1 MANPYLRDPD
11 TDFEDVDALSD
22 EEAERQVDLLREAI
36 EVHDRKYYVEND
48 PVVADR
54 AYDQL
59 FQRLKDLEQ
68 AFPAL
73 RSETSP
79 TQRVG
84 AEPVDELEEVE
95 HAAPMLSLDA
105 AFDRRDIED
114 FHDFMLRNVDG
125 YSAFTYY
132 VEPKFDGL
140 SAEIV
145 YRDGELAY
153 AATRGNGRVGED
165 ITENVK
171 TIHSVPLR
179 LNRQADLPD
188 AVSVRCEIFMPRSGF
203 QQLNKRRIERGDDA
217 FANPRNA
224 AAGTVRQLDPRIVAR
239 RPLDVFFYD
248 ILTVEGLDFRS
259 QSEVREIL
267 PTWGLKI
274 DDHTTRCE
282 SVDQIQEFWQ
292 SLVDQR
298 EELDYEIDGIVIKA
312 DEFEVREVLGARSRS
327 PRWAIAWKFPAQK
340 EVTTLQDIAI
350 QVGRTGKLTPVALLD
365 PVDVAGVTVS
375 RASLHNIE
383 EIERKDVRAGD
394 KVRIQRAGD
403 VIPEVVERIETDGPR
418 GDKCE
423 MPDACPVCGTEVVR
437 EGPLHYCPNGLGC
450 RAQLEGHLIHYA
462 SRNAMDI
469 DGLGEETVDQ
479 LVDEQMVDDI
489 ADLYVLEVEDFA
501 RLERFAEK
509 SATNLYEAI
518 QDATHPRL
526 DRFLFALGIRHVGQH
541 VARLLAEDF
550 GTLETLR
557 DASVERLQAVD
568 GIGPEIAHS
577 VYEFFDDEDNR
588 AVLEHLFEVGVDV
601 RDVDL
606 GDGGGRPLEDSTFVF
621 TGALEAFTR
630 SGAQDRVERL
640 GARATSSVSGNT
652 DYLVVGD
659 NPGSKLDEARTQ
671 EGVEILNEEQFVE
684 LLEKVE

>member
-1 MANPYLRDPD
+1 MSNPYLRDPD
-11 TDFEDVDALSD
+11 TDFEDVDDLSD
-22 EEAERQVDLLREAI
+22 EEASRQVDRLREAL
-36 EVHDRKYYVEND
+36 EFHDRKYYVEND
-48 PVVADR
+48 PVIADR

-59 FQRLKDLEQ
+59 FQRLKDLED
-68 AFPAL
+68 AFPDL

-105 AFDRRDIED
+105 AFDRGEIED
-114 FHDFMLRNVDG
+114 FDDFLRRNLDG
-125 YSAFTYY
+125 YSDFSYY

-145 YRDGELAY
+145 YRDGALAY

-171 TIHSVPLR
+171 TIHSVPLH
-179 LNRQADLPD
+179 LNREAELPEL
-188 AVSVRCEIFMPRSGF
+188 VSVRCEILMPRSGF
-203 QQLNKRRIERGDDA
+203 QDLNKRRIERGDDT

-248 ILTVEGLDFRS
+248 ILAIEGMRFS
-259 QSEVREIL
+259 AQSEVREVL
-267 PTWGLKI
+267 PVWGFKI
-274 DDHTTRCE
+274 DEHTTRCQT
-282 SVDQIQEFWQ
+282 VDELEDFWEY
-292 SLVDQR
+292 LVDVR
-298 EELDYEIDGIVIKA
+298 KDLDYEVDGVVIKA
-312 DEFEVREVLGARSRS
+312 DEFEVRDALGARSRS

-418 GDKCE
+418 GEKFE
-423 MPDACPVCGTEVVR
+423 MPDHCPVCGTEVVR
-437 EGPLHYCPNGLGC
+437 EGPLHYCPAGLSC
-450 RAQLEGHLIHYA
+450 RAQLEGH
-462 SRNAMDI
+462 I
-469 DGLGEETVDQ
+469 DGLGEETVEQ
-479 LVDEQMVDDI
+479 LVDEQWVDDI
-489 ADLYVLEVEDFA
+489 GDLYEMGVEDFVQ
-501 RLERFAEK
+501 LERFAEK
-509 SATNLYEAI
+509 SATNLYNAI
-518 QDATHPRL
+518 QEARNPRL
-526 DRFLFALGIRHVGQH
+526 ERFLFALGIRHVGQH
-541 VARLLAEDF
+541 VARLLAEEF
-550 GTLETLR
+550 GSLEAIR
-557 DASVERLQAVD
+557 AASAERLQAVD
-568 GIGPEIAHS
+568 GIGPEIANS
-577 VYEFFDDEDNR
+577 VHEFFDDEDNR
-588 AVLEHLFEVGVDV
+588 AVLEHLFAVGVEVQEIETDEE
-601 RDVDL
+601 
-606 GDGGGRPLEDSTFVF
+606 GGRPLKGRTFVF
-621 TGALEAFTR
+621 TGSLDNFTR
-630 SGAQDRVERL
+630 SDAQDRVERL
-640 GARATSSVSGNT
+640 GARATSSVSSNT

-659 NPGSKLDEARTQ
+659 NPGSKLDDARDE
-671 EGVEILNEEQFVE
+671 EGVEILDEDDFVE
-684 LLEKVE
+684 LLESVERNS